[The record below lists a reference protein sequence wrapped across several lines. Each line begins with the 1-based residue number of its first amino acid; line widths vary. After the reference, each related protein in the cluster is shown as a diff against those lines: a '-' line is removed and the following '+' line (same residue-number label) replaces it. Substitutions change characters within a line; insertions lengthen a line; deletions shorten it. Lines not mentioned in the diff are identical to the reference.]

1 MKYWKKKLGRELTKK
16 VGELML
22 NSSNYIKKKA
32 VLAATRIIRKVPE
45 MADEFI
51 DKCEKILDEKHHG
64 VLLGGLSLA

>member
-1 MKYWKKKLGRELTKK
+1 
-16 VGELML
+16 ML

-64 VLLGGLSLA
+64 VLLSGLSLARDLIDINPNYKERF